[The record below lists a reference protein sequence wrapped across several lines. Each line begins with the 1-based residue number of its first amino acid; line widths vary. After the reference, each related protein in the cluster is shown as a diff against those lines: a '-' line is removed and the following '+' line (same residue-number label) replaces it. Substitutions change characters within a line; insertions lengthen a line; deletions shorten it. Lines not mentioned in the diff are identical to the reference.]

1 MEDAELRG
9 LFRDVQ
15 DDVQELRV
23 MLTGMQLSDADQ
35 RADAKVVAGKLD
47 NAAVA
52 LANAAQAIQARDLGG
67 TTISPHEKW
76 LLRIIVGLLALIAA
90 LAGIRTL
97 DPSLLKGLAGL

>member
-1 MEDAELRG
+1 MEDREFRD

-15 DDVQELRV
+15 DDIGELRI
-23 MLTGMQLSDADQ
+23 MIDGMRLSDADA

-52 LANAAQAIQARDLGG
+52 LANAAQAIQAKDLQGAA
-67 TTISPHEKW
+67 ISPHEKW
-76 LLRIIVGLLALIAA
+76 MLRIIVGLLALIAA